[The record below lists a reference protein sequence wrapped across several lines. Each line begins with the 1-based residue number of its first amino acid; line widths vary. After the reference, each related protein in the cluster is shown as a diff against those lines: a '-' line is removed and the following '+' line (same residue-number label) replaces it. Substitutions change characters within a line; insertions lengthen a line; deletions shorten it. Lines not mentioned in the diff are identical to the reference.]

1 MNTATLHAR
10 DKLTLISNLATMLES
25 GIPILEA
32 VETLLTDS
40 KGGVRSVLL
49 LMKESLEQGK
59 SISDAMQRAPR
70 AFDKVTINIIKAA
83 EEAGTLEDVLHDVT
97 KTIKKDMAF
106 TDQLRASLIYPV
118 FVLVIFFGVLAMI
131 LTFVVPRIGKIFQS
145 LHLPLPL
152 PTQILMQASAFTIAY
167 YPYIL
172 AVLAILVI
180 GLVVLFKTRKQLV
193 IQAVFNLPLLRTLG
207 RQIDL
212 ARFTRS
218 MALLLRSGIPVAEAL
233 ELAKGVVIKKEI
245 LRVVDAMQKSVS
257 AGQPMTDGIKK
268 SKKFIPPIMLRILQ
282 TAELSGTLEKT
293 MQELAEYFDEQVT
306 RTLKNVTELIEPVL
320 IVVIGLLVG
329 GMMLSII
336 APIYGI
342 ISQINAR

>member
-1 MNTATLHAR
+1 MNIALPAR

-32 VETLLTDS
+32 VETLLSES
-40 KGGVRSVLL
+40 KGGMRSILL

-59 SISDAMQRAPR
+59 PISSAMERAPR
-70 AFDKVTINIIKAA
+70 AFDKVTVNIIKAA
-83 EEAGTLEDVLHDVT
+83 EEAGTLEDVLRDVT

-106 TDQLRASLIYPV
+106 SDQLRASLIYPV

-131 LTFVVPRIGKIFQS
+131 LTFVVPRIGKIFES
-145 LHLPLPL
+145 LHLALPL
-152 PTQILMQASAFTIAY
+152 PTQVLMKASAFTIAY
-167 YPYIL
+167 FPYIL
-172 AVLAILVI
+172 LVLAVVVVLLI
-180 GLVVLFKTRKQLV
+180 VLFKTRKQLV
-193 IQAVFNLPLLRTLG
+193 TQALFNLPLLRKLG

-233 ELAKGVVIKKEI
+233 ELAKGVVNKKEI
-245 LRVVDAMQKSVS
+245 LQAVDAMQKSVS
-257 AGQPMTDGIKK
+257 SGKPMTDGIKK
-268 SKKFIPPIMLRILQ
+268 SKKIIPPIMLRILQ